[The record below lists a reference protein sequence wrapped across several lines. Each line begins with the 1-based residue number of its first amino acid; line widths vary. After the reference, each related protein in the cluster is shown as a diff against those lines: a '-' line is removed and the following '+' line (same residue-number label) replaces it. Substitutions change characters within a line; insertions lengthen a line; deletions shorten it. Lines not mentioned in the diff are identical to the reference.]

1 MHILLEEAPLLVYYF
16 LTLFLSNYKLRL
28 ILSIFWTTSTFCQL
42 ELPCSL
48 RLLRSLDAHLL
59 THFVRSLRSLIAHS
73 LRSFA
78 QRTLHSLTSFIR
90 STLASLTHFVRSLRS
105 LNARLLHI
113 IPSIS
118 LATCE
123 FAFRFALYNS
133 RSRAVLRNTY
143 LNVHSLFSN
152 SFGQSFVPSLFQI
165 RLCNRF
171 VPKNFSI
178 KL

>member
-48 RLLRSLDAHLL
+48 RSLTALAH
-59 THFVRSLRSLIAHS
+59 R
-73 LRSFA
+73 
-78 QRTLHSLTSFIR
+78 SLTSFVR

-105 LNARLLHI
+105 LIARFTHSLR
-113 IPSIS
+113 SFAQRS
-118 LATCE
+118 LASHSSI
-123 FAFRFALYNS
+123 RL
-133 RSRAVLRNTY
+133 VLRPA
-143 LNVHSLFSN
+143 SLHFASLYTTLGREL
-152 SFGQSFVPSLFQI
+152 SFGIPILMFTHFFKFVQSLVPSLFQI

>member
-48 RLLRSLDAHLL
+48 RSLRSLDAHLL
-59 THFVRSLRSLIAHS
+59 THFVRSLRSLIA
-73 LRSFA
+73 RF
-78 QRTLHSLTSFIR
+78 
-90 STLASLTHFVRSLRS
+90 
-105 LNARLLHI
+105 ARLLCI
-113 IPSIS
+113 VPPIS
-118 LATCE
+118 VATCE

-152 SFGQSFVPSLFQI
+152 SFVQSLVPSLFQI

-171 VPKNFSI
+171 VPKKFSI